1 MNTKYIKFILGTV
14 ILFSVIFPRYI
25 QAQGLTTP
33 GGVDM
38 ATNGYTLDL
47 WVDGD
52 HSTNAAW
59 TNIVPATYSLVKNS
73 TNAPVIRNSRFNFH
87 QELYFGNIASS
98 KLFTSSNYN
107 LVRGDSYYIFVV
119 SDASSAGTSDGVL
132 FTFNSSNTNTSLRW
146 NNSSSTN
153 ILSSYWTTTQRSP
166 NFATA
171 TYPQYGIATMNIVNS
186 NSSVLDMYLN
196 GTKASFTLGTSSSA
210 GAAQYNVP
218 LLIGNASNSTGTGS
232 TSPFNGTI
240 QEIIVIRKP
249 SANALMSNADLA
261 KIHSYLAIKY
271 GITLKEGNYVNSD
284 GNAIWDRTKTGYS
297 AYNNNIFGIGRD
309 NASGLNQVQS
319 RSVETEMLTIY
330 KGTLGTLNNNSSAE
344 LPDKSFLMMGSNGLA
359 GNTLY
364 DNPAGTAF
372 ANGSISDKINY
383 RNNAVYRAQVT
394 AGGGQTVNIKVATA
408 SARYVLVSTDPGF
421 PVGTTRTYP
430 ISGLIA
436 DGVEINDGEYVTIA
450 GYQGIPGGAVNTTFS
465 AWLTPDSYSNGT
477 WINLI
482 DGGVGDF
489 SGAQVNPN
497 KSNNGGYNFHPV
509 VMFDKA
515 SNSTARNQLYSQLPH
530 NITASDNITSIFVLQ
545 RKTVDNYDFL
555 IGYSEANNYSAM
567 SWRTNNNNNLTVATA
582 DLRTDIGAIRE
593 GILTVDN
600 SNITATAAA
609 EGLRIYKNGNKTA
622 FASRVWNGTTSVGN
636 GKIALAG
643 GENNTGFYGYQGN
656 LQEVILIKKTGN
668 GHIDDTD
675 LKKIHSYLAI
685 KYGITLNNSDN
696 YVSSNNSVVWNKTA
710 DGALYNNNI
719 FGIARDDATSLYQK
733 QSRSANTEL
742 LTAYLGSSL
751 PAVLNSQNTEVIAND
766 KTYLLFGSQAGSPV
780 GKLTGVGRNEIYEN
794 GSINLSDDPNI
805 QSPVY
810 RTQLAG
816 ESSMLVNLKTSM
828 SDYAYVLVSN
838 DPGFPVGTTR
848 MYPIADYIAQNVE
861 IDQTYR
867 FVKLIGFAPGP
878 GGVTT
883 GLRLWLK
890 ADEPASLTIEDRP
903 ASDTQTS
910 GNNLYQY
917 ALPANYTGTL
927 SAVSEWSDLVRGQT
941 YTYAAGATTGSRGT
955 NHRIPVMQKNSP
967 EMNYHPA
974 VQFWGSGTSYSSY
987 LSNLATDVMPWNQP
1001 PDGKH
1006 TAYFMVNCDFST
1018 NAWVYTLAFGGSE
1031 ISGPVQRP
1039 GYGVERLSDGRMV
1052 GRFRANADEVAG
1064 GNNLFKPG
1072 ATSMLGYQ
1080 TCTNLSGNN
1089 NNVYFRI
1096 NAKEDISTTGPSAD
1110 QTFRWGQV
1118 EFQTASM
1125 LGGLYAHNRT
1135 IQGVMSEVILFD
1147 RQLDDQELKD
1157 LESYMAFK
1165 YGITLAP
1172 SSTTT
1177 NRFNYIFSNGDIIWE
1192 GDTPSGKYADF
1203 YNNISAVIRDDAARL
1218 DNRHSHS
1225 TNVGSILHMGVAGIR
1240 LSSDGSETGS
1250 LENDK
1255 EAIISGNDGALGN
1268 THIEDADACGDF
1280 TDRFNRKW
1288 LIRKETKDDRSIA
1301 MLFGAQDNAK
1311 LTIGNDVNVANDY
1324 YSKLGPGY
1332 DVCLIVGESPAAI
1345 EAGAYKAVIP
1355 MPYINGEHQCSY
1367 TLTEEDTYITFG
1379 WKVNNK
1385 GCVGDEDA
1393 VFTGTKKFDWTQW
1406 TSRTNTASSS
1416 AAGLTL
1422 PTTPFPVVE
1431 LGDNI
1436 EVVKTQVAYASV
1448 IRPVRGY
1455 PRVANSPEKGSLE
1468 VRRRRGTIGGAPGS
1482 NDVTI
1487 TVEFNHPV
1495 VPEFTISDL
1504 DSYGTSYE
1512 EVEIYGECSGG
1523 TYLPVLSYVSS
1534 QNTAR
1539 YKINGNIATVTKRGS
1554 VAAKNKNGMLNVA
1567 FQGGVTSITIKYR
1580 TKTRTTT
1587 ATQNIYISPI
1597 TLRSVPPPPPI
1608 NEDGLSFVKQV
1619 KEQLI
1624 TTCDPVEYSFYIQ
1637 NTNCDEKKVNLS
1649 DILPEKMKWEA
1660 GSFGLD
1666 AVSSTANFELTSDGD
1681 YVPKFNLQI
1690 NPATSGN
1697 GEELIINE
1705 LIVPGQ
1711 TTLILTAT
1719 ALLDEDAPS
1728 AQYNNRASI
1737 TYDRIVNNNPV
1748 QVPPFYSLDRETLEP
1763 YTSFNATYAQR
1774 QDKVA
1779 MVPVYS
1785 RKTYSANGEVVVT
1798 YTLTN
1803 NNSDITDMFLDVLF
1817 NEEFTLVGN
1826 VSVIQVSGDAVIPLP
1841 VTVTPDPDTPNVFT
1855 LAGDVDGYD
1864 GFVLPTGVMEVKF
1877 TLKAPPLSGIVD
1889 EVDDNDPPQ
1898 PTGRKADLDI
1908 VYDFSS
1914 GMDDPCMQTAIR
1926 GLQGNK
1932 LIPYSEIT
1940 HIITNKN
1947 VTTRILK

>member
-1 MNTKYIKFILGTV
+1 
-14 ILFSVIFPRYI
+14 
-25 QAQGLTTP
+25 
-33 GGVDM
+33 M

-132 FTFNSSNTNTSLRW
+132 FTFNSSDTNTSLRW
-146 NNSSSTN
+146 NNSSTTN
-153 ILSSYWTTTQRSP
+153 ILSSYWTRTQRSP

-186 NSSVLDMYLN
+186 NSSALDMYLN

-210 GAAQYNVP
+210 GAAEYNVP

-249 SANALMSNADLA
+249 SASALMPDVDLA

-284 GNAIWDRTKTGYS
+284 GIAVWDRNKIGYS

-309 NASGLNQVQS
+309 DASGLNQVQS
-319 RSVETEMLTIY
+319 RSVETNMLTVY
-330 KGTLGTLNNNSSAE
+330 KGSYSDNQNNNNSTQ
-344 LPDKSFLMMGSNGLA
+344 LTDKTFLMLGSNGLV
-359 GNTLY
+359 GNTVY
-364 DNPAGTAF
+364 DYAAGTAF
-372 ANGSISDKINY
+372 ANNNINEKINY
-383 RNNAVYRAQVT
+383 RSTAVYRAQVT
-394 AGGGQTVNIKVATA
+394 GGSQIVNVRVISE

-421 PVGTTRTYP
+421 PVGITRMYP

-436 DGVEINDGEYVTIA
+436 DGVEINDGEYVTTA
-450 GYQGIPGGAVNTTFS
+450 GYQGTPGGSTNPTIA
-465 AWLTPDSYSNGT
+465 AWLTPDSYNNGK
-477 WINLI
+477 WANLI
-482 DGGVGDF
+482 SGAIGDF
-489 SGAQVNPN
+489 TAPQLAPDKVNT
-497 KSNNGGYNFHPV
+497 GYNFHPSV
-509 VMFDKA
+509 NFPFV
-515 SNSTARNQLYSQLPH
+515 SNSSASYRLLSEYDYNIAANANVTA
-530 NITASDNITSIFVLQ
+530 IFVLK
-545 RKTVDNYDFL
+545 RSASNNSYDHLLAFSNSYNNGSISWYNDRSTLSMTWNTARRDLGAVSEGIITVDN
-555 IGYSEANNYSAM
+555 ANNN
-567 SWRTNNNNNLTVATA
+567 TNIILYRNGAGTVVNTA
-582 DLRTDIGAIRE
+582 SNASQAIPNQKVAIAS
-593 GILTVDN
+593 GSN
-600 SNITATAAA
+600 SSS
-609 EGLRIYKNGNKTA
+609 Y
-622 FASRVWNGTTSVGN
+622 
-636 GKIALAG
+636 
-643 GENNTGFYGYQGN
+643 YGYEGTI
-656 LQEVILIKKTGN
+656 QEVIIMRGN
-668 GHIDDTD
+668 GTNNHVDATE
-675 LKKIHSYLAI
+675 LKRIHSYLAI

-696 YVSSNNSVVWNKTA
+696 YVSSNNSVVWDRTA

-780 GKLTGVGRNEIYEN
+780 GKLTGVGRNEVYEN

-810 RTQLAG
+810 RTQLTG
-816 ESSMLVNLKTSM
+816 ESSMLVNLKVSM
-828 SDYAYVLVSN
+828 GDYAYMLVSN
-838 DPGFPVGTTR
+838 DPGFPTATTR
-848 MYPIADYIAQNVE
+848 IYPIVDYIAQNVE

-903 ASDTQTS
+903 ASDTQLASTTTNI
-910 GNNLYQY
+910 NNLSGY

-927 SAVSEWSDLVRGQT
+927 STVLEWSDLVRGQT
-941 YTYAAGATTGSRGT
+941 YSWAAGPTSGT
-955 NHRIPVMQKNSP
+955 SGRDHRIPVLQKNSP
-967 EMNYHPA
+967 EMNYYPS
-974 VQFWGSGTSYSSY
+974 VQFWGSGNSYGSY
-987 LSNLATDVMPWNQP
+987 LSNPATDVMPWARP
-1001 PDGKH
+1001 ADGKH
-1006 TAYFMVNCDFST
+1006 TAFFMVNNDFNT
-1018 NAWVYTLAFGGSE
+1018 NSWFYMMSFGNTGMGT
-1031 ISGPVQRP
+1031 IPRP
-1039 GYGVERLSDGRMV
+1039 GYGAERYTSGSANGNLT
-1052 GRFRANADEVAG
+1052 GRFRTSGDETSASL
-1064 GNNLFKPG
+1064 NLFSPG
-1072 ATSMLGYQ
+1072 STSIMGYQ
-1080 TCTNLSGNN
+1080 TRTFGSGATGTG
-1089 NNVYFRI
+1089 NNVYFRF
-1096 NAKEDISTTGPSAD
+1096 NAKEDNSSTAPATGDRTYTSNNIN
-1110 QTFRWGQV
+1110 
-1118 EFQTASM
+1118 FQTASII
-1125 LGGLYAHNRT
+1125 GTGYDYNRT
-1135 IQGVMSEVILFD
+1135 MQGVMSEVILFD
-1147 RQLDDQELKD
+1147 RQLNDQELED

-1172 SSTTT
+1172 SSTAT
-1177 NRFNYIFSNGDIIWE
+1177 NRFNYIFSNGGLVWE
-1192 GDTPSGKYADF
+1192 GDTPSGKYVDF

-1218 DNRHSHS
+1218 NNKHSHS

-1240 LSSDGSETGS
+1240 LSSDGNETGS
-1250 LENDK
+1250 LENDL

-1268 THIEDADACGDF
+1268 THIDDEDACGDF

-1288 LIRKETKDDRSIA
+1288 LIRKETKDDRPIA

-1311 LTIGNDVNVANDY
+1311 LTIGNDVDVANDY

-1345 EAGAYKAVIP
+1345 EAGVYKAVIP

-1406 TSRTNTASSS
+1406 TSRTNTASTT

-1436 EVVKTQVAYASV
+1436 EVVKTQVAYASI

-1455 PRVANSPEKGSLE
+1455 PRVASSPEKGSLE

-1504 DSYGTSYE
+1504 DSYSTSYE

-1539 YKINGNIATVTKRGS
+1539 YKITGNIATVTKRGS

-1580 TKTRTTT
+1580 TKTRATT

-1624 TTCDPVEYSFYIQ
+1624 TTCDPIEYSFYIQ
-1637 NTNCDEKKVNLS
+1637 NTNCDNKVVNLS

-1666 AVSSTANFELTSDGD
+1666 AVSSEVNLST
-1681 YVPKFNLQI
+1681 FNPQI

-1697 GEELIINE
+1697 GEELIIDG

-1728 AQYNNRASI
+1728 AKYNNRASI

-1748 QVPPFYSLDRETLEP
+1748 QAPPFYSLDRETLEP
-1763 YTSFNATYAQR
+1763 YTSFDAIYAQR
-1774 QDKVA
+1774 QEKVV
-1779 MVPVYS
+1779 MVPIYS

-1826 VSVIQVSGDAVIPLP
+1826 VSVTQVSGDAVIPLP

-1889 EVDDNDPPQ
+1889 EVDDNDQ